1 VDLRDYLRAA
11 RHRWWLVLG
20 VLALAIGA
28 AAAVTAHTTPRY
40 ATTMTFFVTT
50 PHDGISDAYQGGLF
64 SQQRVKSYADLLTS
78 DRLAAAV
85 ASSIGGGRRTADVR
99 GRISAEPIP
108 DTVLLQATVVHPSRA
123 ESRRIGWGVGRE
135 FKRLVEDLETPPG
148 GKAPAVKVE
157 VIAGP
162 RLQPEPVT
170 PRPLRNYGL
179 AAVLGLLAGLGA
191 AVLRELLDTTVK
203 TAETLRG
210 VVESPVLG
218 AIPYDPATRKAPLI
232 LRHAAGT
239 GPGGAPGYG
248 VGPGSARAE
257 ALRQIRTNL
266 RFIGVDRPVETI
278 VLTSALP
285 NEGKSSTSANLAI
298 VLAEAGRRVLLV
310 DADLRRPR
318 LATYL
323 GLEGAV
329 GLANV
334 LVGQVGVDDVI
345 QPWGPAGLDVLASG
359 FVPPNPSEL
368 LGCAH
373 MGDLLRELGE
383 RYDTV
388 LIDAPPLLPVTDA
401 AVLAG
406 RADGALLIVRRGK
419 TSQTQVRA
427 AAQALEAVDA
437 RLLGTVLN
445 MVPTKGRSG
454 YYHHYGYGPRAA
466 SGARWAWVRG
476 GWRLLARGVSGVA
489 RGAWRVVRG
498 GWRLLARGASGVA
511 RGASGVA
518 RGVWRACDSGAR
530 WLGVR
535 PGPEPVVPPGPAA
548 VPPADA
554 ATVAAA
560 STGGQVS
567 SNGARQSSNG
577 DRPAAAPVSPPPA
590 RPPVTVP
597 DRSPRVPE

>member
-1 VDLRDYLRAA
+1 
-11 RHRWWLVLG
+11 
-20 VLALAIGA
+20 
-28 AAAVTAHTTPRY
+28 
-40 ATTMTFFVTT
+40 
-50 PHDGISDAYQGGLF
+50 
-64 SQQRVKSYADLLTS
+64 
-78 DRLAAAV
+78 
-85 ASSIGGGRRTADVR
+85 VR
-99 GRISAEPIP
+99 GRISAQPVT
-108 DTVLLQATVVHPSRA
+108 DTVLLQATVVHPSRFT
-123 ESRRIGWGVGRE
+123 SRRIAMGVSRQ

-148 GKAPAVKVE
+148 GDKPAVKVE

-162 RLQPEPVT
+162 RLQPEPVA

-179 AAVLGLLAGLGA
+179 AAILGLLAGLGV

-210 VVESPVLG
+210 VVEAPVLG
-218 AIPYDPATRKAPLI
+218 AVPYDPAARKAPLI

-239 GPGGAPGYG
+239 GHGGAPGYG
-248 VGPGSARAE
+248 DGPGSARAE
-257 ALRQIRTNL
+257 AFRHLRTNL

-278 VLTSALP
+278 VLTSAVP

-318 LATYL
+318 LAAYL

-329 GLANV
+329 GLTNV
-334 LVGQVGVDDVI
+334 LVGQADVDDVT

-368 LGCAH
+368 LGSAH
-373 MGDLLRELGE
+373 MGDLLRELAE
-383 RYDTV
+383 KYDTV

-419 TSQTQVRA
+419 TSQSQVRT
-427 AAQALEAVDA
+427 AAQALDAVDA

-454 YYHHYGYGPRAA
+454 YYYYHYGYGQRSA
-466 SGARWAWVRG
+466 SGTRRAWG
-476 GWRLLARGVSGVA
+476 
-489 RGAWRVVRG
+489 RGAPRM
-498 GWRLLARGASGVA
+498 LARGA
-511 RGASGVA
+511 R
-518 RGVWRACDSGAR
+518 RAWDSGTR
-530 WLGVR
+530 WLGLPR
-535 PGPEPVVPPGPAA
+535 RPEPVVPPGPAA
-548 VPPADA
+548 GSPADA
-554 ATVAAA
+554 ASVVASAPAGRA
-560 STGGQVS
+560 SSNGAQQS
-567 SNGARQSSNG
+567 SNGAR
-577 DRPAAAPVSPPPA
+577 PAAGSVKAPPA